1 MALPLTAA
9 HRRSIVIAVT
19 AVLIVCYFMAIG
31 REDHSASFRTLS
43 TQLSTSKDSETVAG
57 LDVKQTSETPSEL
70 SSSLKSK
77 PSPTLGNPIPQ
88 VSHPPHRANAT
99 LVMLA
104 RNSDLNGVISSVE
117 QLEAKFNR
125 KFNYPWVFLND
136 EPFSTDFKRRVSV
149 LTDADVSF
157 GLVPHEQ
164 WVQPDWIDEGRAQE
178 GRNKL
183 VRQGV
188 IYGGKFIIPQPFFVI
203 LPLKPQEVFRVSAQH
218 RGFRKDV
225 SLADLSLQ
233 FFFRHELLTPYKWY
247 WRVEPDVR
255 YYCDLDYDPFLFLE
269 DHDKIYG
276 KTGFTISMPEWEPT
290 IPSLWSTVKNFVAE
304 YPQYVSPDNSMDFL
318 SDNAGDS
325 YNMCHFWSNFE
336 IADMDFW
343 RGEAYT
349 KFFEYL
355 ENTGGFYYERWGDAP
370 VHSIA
375 AALFTR
381 KDQIHFFKDIGKP
394 RVNSGGKDI
403 VRVIQTITSATVDYY
418 RARSQGRYVAMRADW
433 TKTSREDSEM
443 KETDHVE
450 QEEL

>member
-9 HRRSIVIAVT
+9 HRRSIAIAFAT
-19 AVLIVCYFMAIG
+19 VLIVCYFMTIG
-31 REDHSASFRTLS
+31 HEGNYTSFKTLS
-43 TQLSTSKDSETVAG
+43 TQWSIPKDSAVVLDTIEAPSQSTS
-57 LDVKQTSETPSEL
+57 
-70 SSSLKSK
+70 SSRSK
-77 PSPTLGNPIPQ
+77 PSPSFANVIPQ
-88 VSHPPHRANAT
+88 VSPPPRRANAT

-104 RNSDLNGVISSVE
+104 RNNDLNGVISSVE
-117 QLEAKFNR
+117 QLEARFNR

-149 LTDADVSF
+149 LTDANVSF
-157 GLVPHEQ
+157 GLVPRED
-164 WVQPDWIDEGRAQE
+164 WIQPDWIDEGRAQE

-188 IYGGKFIIPQPFFVI
+188 IYGGS
-203 LPLKPQEVFRVSAQH
+203 VSY
-218 RGFRKDV
+218 RNMCRFNSG
-225 SLADLSLQ
+225 

-255 YYCDLDYDPFLFLE
+255 YYCDLDYDPFLFME
-269 DHDKIYG
+269 DRDKVY
-276 KTGFTISMPEWEPT
+276 GFTISMPEWEPT
-290 IPSLWSTVKNFVAE
+290 IPSLWSTVKDFIAE
-304 YPQYVSPDNSMDFL
+304 HPQYVSPDNSMDFL

-343 RGEAYT
+343 RSEAYT

-355 ENTGGFYYERWGDAP
+355 EKTGGFYYERWGDAP

-381 KDQIHFFKDIGKP
+381 KDQIHFFKDIGYKHAEFAHCP
-394 RVNSGGKDI
+394 QGKQWREGHCSCDPNDNFDFAQNSCL
-403 VRVIQTITSATVDYY
+403 RHF
-418 RARSQGRYVAMRADW
+418 MRLHD
-433 TKTSREDSEM
+433 
-443 KETDHVE
+443 
-450 QEEL
+450 

>member
-9 HRRSIVIAVT
+9 HRRSVIIAFT
-19 AVLIVCYFMAIG
+19 TVLIVCYFMAIG
-31 REDHSASFRTLS
+31 HEDHYTSFKTLS
-43 TQLSTSKDSETVAG
+43 TQWSITKEPAVG
-57 LDVKQTSETPSEL
+57 LDVKQMNETPSESTSL
-70 SSSLKSK
+70 SKSKASPSFGNVIPQASSS
-77 PSPTLGNPIPQ
+77 
-88 VSHPPHRANAT
+88 PPRRANAT

-104 RNSDLNGVISSVE
+104 RNTDLNGVISSVE
-117 QLEAKFNR
+117 QLEARFNR

-157 GLVPHEQ
+157 GLVPKEH

-188 IYGGKFIIPQPFFVI
+188 IYGGS
-203 LPLKPQEVFRVSAQH
+203 VSY
-218 RGFRKDV
+218 RNMCRFNSG
-225 SLADLSLQ
+225 

-269 DHDKIYG
+269 DRDKVY
-276 KTGFTISMPEWEPT
+276 GFTIAMPEWEPT
-290 IPSLWSTVKNFVAE
+290 IPSLWSTVKDFIAE
-304 YPQYVSPDNSMDFL
+304 HPQYVSPDNSMDFL

-336 IADMDFW
+336 IANMDFW

-381 KDQIHFFKDIGKP
+381 KDQIHFFKDIGYKHAEFAHCP
-394 RVNSGGKDI
+394 QGKQWREGHCSCDPNDNFDFAQNSCL
-403 VRVIQTITSATVDYY
+403 RHF
-418 RARSQGRYVAMRADW
+418 MRLHD
-433 TKTSREDSEM
+433 
-443 KETDHVE
+443 
-450 QEEL
+450 

>member
-9 HRRSIVIAVT
+9 HRRSIVIAFAT
-19 AVLIVCYFMAIG
+19 VLIVCYFMTIG
-31 REDHSASFRTLS
+31 REDDYAFSKTLS
-43 TQLSTSKDSETVAG
+43 AQWSIREDPVVVP
-57 LDVKQTSETPSEL
+57 DVKPTNETPSEL
-70 SSSLKSK
+70 SSSSKSK
-77 PSPTLGNPIPQ
+77 PSPSLGHVISQIPPPP
-88 VSHPPHRANAT
+88 HPHRANAT

-104 RNSDLNGVISSVE
+104 RNTDLNGVISSVE
-117 QLEAKFNR
+117 QLEARFNR

-136 EPFSTDFKRRVSV
+136 VPFTTDFKRRVSV

-157 GLVPHEQ
+157 GVIPREN

-188 IYGGKFIIPQPFFVI
+188 IYGGS
-203 LPLKPQEVFRVSAQH
+203 VSY
-218 RGFRKDV
+218 RNMCRFNSG
-225 SLADLSLQ
+225 

-255 YYCDLDYDPFLFLE
+255 YYCDLDYDPFLFME
-269 DHDKIYG
+269 EHDKVY
-276 KTGFTISMPEWEPT
+276 GFTISMPEWEPT
-290 IPSLWSTVKNFVAE
+290 IPSLWSTVKDFITE
-304 YPQYVSPDNSMDFL
+304 HPQYVSPDNSMDFL

-343 RGEAYT
+343 RSEAYT

-381 KDQIHFFKDIGKP
+381 KDQLHFFKDIGYKYAEFAHCP
-394 RVNSGGKDI
+394 
-403 VRVIQTITSATVDYY
+403 
-418 RARSQGRYVAMRADW
+418 QGRQWREGHCSCNPNDNFDFAQKSCLRHFLRLDDW
-433 TKTSREDSEM
+433 M
-443 KETDHVE
+443 FG
-450 QEEL
+450 

>member
-9 HRRSIVIAVT
+9 HRRSIIIAFT
-19 AVLIVCYFMAIG
+19 TVLIVCYFMAIG
-31 REDHSASFRTLS
+31 HEDNYTSFKTLS
-43 TQLSTSKDSETVAG
+43 TQWSITKEPAVV
-57 LDVKQTSETPSEL
+57 LDVKQTNETPSEL
-70 SSSLKSK
+70 TSLSKSK
-77 PSPTLGNPIPQ
+77 PSPSFGNVIPQ
-88 VSHPPHRANAT
+88 VSSSSPRRANAT

-117 QLEAKFNR
+117 QLEARFNR

-157 GLVPHEQ
+157 GLVPREH
-164 WVQPDWIDEGRAQE
+164 WVQPEWIDEGRAQE

-188 IYGGKFIIPQPFFVI
+188 IYGGS
-203 LPLKPQEVFRVSAQH
+203 VSY
-218 RGFRKDV
+218 RNMCRFNSG
-225 SLADLSLQ
+225 

-255 YYCDLDYDPFLFLE
+255 YYCGLDYDPFLFLE
-269 DHDKIYG
+269 DRDKVY
-276 KTGFTISMPEWEPT
+276 GFTIAMPEWEPT
-290 IPSLWSTVKNFVAE
+290 IPSLWSTVKDFIAE
-304 YPQYVSPDNSMDFL
+304 HPQYVSPDNSMDFL

-336 IADMDFW
+336 IANMDFW

-381 KDQIHFFKDIGKP
+381 KDQIHFFKDIGYKHAEFAHCP
-394 RVNSGGKDI
+394 QGKQWREGHCSCDPNDNFDFAQNSCL
-403 VRVIQTITSATVDYY
+403 RHF
-418 RARSQGRYVAMRADW
+418 MRLHD
-433 TKTSREDSEM
+433 
-443 KETDHVE
+443 
-450 QEEL
+450 